1 MSPLGVIWTTLSRS
15 QRRRFVVLQ
24 FLSVLMAS
32 STVLG
37 LAAVMVFLAVLADP
51 ALIDGHAPLRVLQ
64 DLVGGTSQEFMRLL
78 GAAFSLVL
86 ISSAVLNVL
95 GTRAAGRFAYSV
107 GDRIREVLFAGYL
120 RRDYL
125 FHVRVGAGRLMDN
138 VLNQSDRVTLTLLN
152 GQLLFT
158 NAVLTLLVVV
168 SIAVVNPVVAAVG
181 VLSLGG
187 GYLVFYRLVRHRL
200 AAHGRLQASLG
211 AERIAVVE
219 QSLFGIKY
227 LLTSR
232 AQPWVDQRLAAVTR
246 AMSGSMAETQFIGR
260 FPKYVLECLA
270 GVALIACALFVSRG
284 AANGAWLAQLSFFG
298 LAGFR
303 LLPAIQQIYAALVI
317 LRNNRPAI
325 DNIAAE
331 LLSHPQ
337 APATDTSAPAP
348 ISLQQAIE
356 LDAVSFRYAPHARRV
371 LDEVSLR
378 IAAGSVVGIT
388 GESGSGKTTLV
399 DLVLGLLSP
408 ENGRIDIDG
417 RRLED
422 ATVPGWQASV
432 GYVPQDVMIL
442 DASVRENIAFGLA
455 PGEIDEARV
464 REAAAGAGAAG
475 FIESLPGG
483 YAARLSANGANLSG
497 GQRQRIGIA
506 RALYR
511 RPVFLV
517 LDEATNAL
525 DRDSERVVIDAVI
538 RNRGAR
544 TLLIVAHGA
553 ALIDA
558 CDRVYELRE
567 GTLRERVP
575 PLVPVRAAHE

>member
-1 MSPLGVIWTTLSRS
+1 MSPLGVIWRTLSRS

-24 FLSVLMAS
+24 FVAVLMAS

-37 LAAVMVFLAVLADP
+37 LAAVMLFLAVLADP
-51 ALIDGHAPLRVLQ
+51 SLIAGHALLRGLHRF
-64 DLVGGTSQEFMRLL
+64 VGGTPREFMLVL

-86 ISSAVLNVL
+86 ILSAVLNVL
-95 GTRAAGRFAYSV
+95 GTRAAGHFSYSV
-107 GDRIREVLFAGYL
+107 GDRIRGVLFAEYL

-125 FHVRVGAGRLMDN
+125 FHVRAGAGRLMDN

-168 SIAVVNPVVAAVG
+168 SIAVVNPLVAAVG

-200 AAHGRLQASLG
+200 ARHGRLQARLG

-246 AMSGSMAETQFIGR
+246 AMSGSVADTQFIGR

-270 GVALIACALFVSRG
+270 GVALIACAIFVSG
-284 AANGAWLAQLSFFG
+284 GTASGAWLAQLSFFG

-331 LLSHPQ
+331 LAGRSEVPE
-337 APATDTSAPAP
+337 AGASVPER
-348 ISLQQAIE
+348 ISLQEGIQ
-356 LDAVSFRYAPHARRV
+356 LDAVSFRYAPHASRV

-378 IAAGSVVGIT
+378 IAAGSVVAIT
-388 GESGSGKTTLV
+388 GESGCGKTTLV

-408 ENGRIDIDG
+408 ESGRIEIDG
-417 RRLED
+417 RRLEE
-422 ATVPGWQASV
+422 ATVPGWQACV

-455 PGEIDEARV
+455 PGDIDDARV
-464 REAAAGAGAAG
+464 QEAAAGAGAAG
-475 FIESLPGG
+475 FIESLPDG

-525 DRDSERVVIDAVI
+525 DCDSERVIIDTVV
-538 RNRGAR
+538 RNGGAR

-553 ALIDA
+553 ALIEA

-567 GTLRERVP
+567 GKLRPRATP
-575 PLVPVRAAHE
+575 WVPVRAAHE